1 MAVNYVMEQIVE
13 SYGNVGIAVCTHNRE
28 SLQNATETMSRL
40 GIERDDNNVV
50 TAQLNG
56 MVDNL
61 TFALGYS
68 GYNALKLI
76 PYGAFEDV
84 WPFLMRRFEENSQI
98 LNGSQQEKALYG
110 IEIKRRLSALI
121 GR

>member
-1 MAVNYVMEQIVE
+1 MNAQVE
-13 SYGNVGIAVCTHNRE
+13 SYGSVGIAVCTHNRE
-28 SLQNATETMSRL
+28 SVENLTRTMQQC
-40 GIERDDNNVV
+40 GIQRDDPFVF

-61 TFALGYS
+61 TYSLGYS

-76 PYGAFEDV
+76 PYGSFDDV

-98 LNGSQQEKALYG
+98 LNGSQQERKLYG
-110 IEIKRRLSALI
+110 SEIKRRFAAMI
-121 GR
+121 GM

>member
-1 MAVNYVMEQIVE
+1 MYQIVE

-28 SLQNATETMSRL
+28 SLKNATKQMQRL
-40 GIERDDNNVV
+40 GIERDDPSVV

-61 TFALGYS
+61 TYALGYT

-76 PYGAFEDV
+76 PYGDFEDV

-98 LNGSQQEKALYG
+98 LNGSQQERALYG
-110 IEIKRRLSALI
+110 IEIKRRLKSLV
-121 GR
+121 GM